1 MIPKDFL
8 ITWIS
13 NMRTYVTA
21 LANIEGN
28 GSIVL
33 GCSCSGTGIWA
44 KIFDLLLVFWDEEF
58 GLSQQVYTSHSWA
71 CEIDPAKQ
79 AFLQQHHELNALF
92 ADVTTLCNSK
102 VHCLLAESEVL
113 IEWIRKYTSG
123 FCCKDFSKQNKN
135 RSKGRNLLAT
145 GEGESGKTYH
155 GSRNVIWKFRPLVST
170 LENVPEAAQ
179 DAADMEVAGELPPEV
194 CYQIKMDMEG
204 ADMTVVWAVDD
215 AVTRGSL
222 CTRRRIYPIII
233 DVHPEVSKKY
243 NVEANFMKTWRAM
256 KMPEPYPYSCFSLP
270 ASTLT
275 KYCRSLKHSTDIGPL
290 RKKTQTPRLPTQI
303 PTKPSSVT
311 TESLGPLLND
321 GKVFDPGSS
330 SPLDAAK
337 WTSQSPEI
345 CAHAQG

>member
-1 MIPKDFL
+1 
-8 ITWIS
+8 
-13 NMRTYVTA
+13 MRTYVTA

-58 GLSQQVYTSHSWA
+58 GLSQQVYTSHAWA

-135 RSKGRNLLAT
+135 RSKGRNLLGT
-145 GEGESGKTYH
+145 GEGESGRTYH

-204 ADMTVVWAVDD
+204 ADMTVV
-215 AVTRGSL
+215 
-222 CTRRRIYPIII
+222 
-233 DVHPEVSKKY
+233 
-243 NVEANFMKTWRAM
+243 
-256 KMPEPYPYSCFSLP
+256 
-270 ASTLT
+270 
-275 KYCRSLKHSTDIGPL
+275 
-290 RKKTQTPRLPTQI
+290 
-303 PTKPSSVT
+303 
-311 TESLGPLLND
+311 
-321 GKVFDPGSS
+321 
-330 SPLDAAK
+330 
-337 WTSQSPEI
+337 
-345 CAHAQG
+345 